1 MACSDLLDSCMV
13 GWAEANASL
22 ARALAEDAADPCVPS
37 ADSKRDLPLRVAAVF
52 IVFASSFAG
61 VLTTTAAQLAPRSAL
76 RFAPGPF
83 AIALGK
89 TVGTGVVIACALVH
103 MLQPA
108 AESLTSACLPASFQA
123 TDYGAYAYLFAM
135 YAALAMHLIE
145 YAIARLGGEHATG
158 LSHGTAEA
166 SSPQRRA
173 YGVVAG
179 EESALLAPLAR
190 RACAADG
197 QRSDCANAHCAVIVA
212 EVASSD
218 RAAPPG
224 QHSTVAALSMEFG
237 LSVHSLFIGLAM
249 AVAGDANF
257 RVLLAALTFHQF
269 FEGVGLGARLAE
281 ASMTQR
287 LRAAL
292 ALIFSVAAPVG
303 IATGVAL
310 MDSPSYNPNGG
321 DFLLS
326 QGSLDGVCAGILLY
340 LGFQMLADLGR
351 DLERFC
357 DSPGATHAAARRT
370 ALFVALW
377 GGAGSMAAIGK
388 FL

>member
-1 MACSDLLDSCMV
+1 MTCNDLLDSCLA
-13 GWAEANASL
+13 GFAEANASL
-22 ARALAEDAADPCVPS
+22 ALALEAAAEAEPDPCLPS
-37 ADSKRDLPLRVAAVF
+37 EASKHDLPLRVAAIF
-52 IVFASSFAG
+52 IVLLASLAG
-61 VLTTTAAQLAPRSAL
+61 VLTTTAKLSL
-76 RFAPGPF
+76 RFAPGAF
-83 AIALGK
+83 AVALGK
-89 TVGTGVVIACALVH
+89 TAGTGIVISCALVH
-103 MLQPA
+103 MLLPA
-108 AESLTSACLPASFQA
+108 DESLNSACLPASFQA
-123 TDYGAYAYLFAM
+123 TEYEAYAYLFAM
-135 YAALAMHLIE
+135 YAALGMHLVE
-145 YAIARLGGEHATG
+145 YAIGRLGAHA
-158 LSHGTAEA
+158 S
-166 SSPQRRA
+166 
-173 YGVVAG
+173 V
-179 EESALLAPLAR
+179 SAH
-190 RACAADG
+190 
-197 QRSDCANAHCAVIVA
+197 QAV
-212 EVASSD
+212 VASSLKPRAVGVGSAED
-218 RAAPPG
+218 CACADDGSSRDHADPKTAVHLAEIASGWAAPPG
-224 QHSTVAALSMEFG
+224 HHTTMAALSMEFG

-249 AVAGDANF
+249 AVAGDENF
-257 RVLLAALTFHQF
+257 RVLLAALVFHQF

-303 IATGVAL
+303 IAVGVAL
-310 MDSPSYNPNGG
+310 MGSPSYNPNGG

-357 DSPGATHAAARRT
+357 DGPGATHAAARRA